1 MSLDELLQ
9 QASTFIGR
17 TLEELQAEPVGE
29 YERTTGRATRD
40 FKLDNK
46 VSILVVAINKTGWH
60 FEKNIPGSVTFYLYT
75 HDGLK
80 SVNEYAMIREG
91 QVNKEAADLF
101 KKEFTIITQH
111 PDWVRC
117 EVCGEFIPD
126 TEASQSGF
134 AGSVCSACLAKG
146 YKTQPID
153 TLGD

>member
-60 FEKNIPGSVTFYLYT
+60 FEKNIPGLVNFYLYT

-80 SVNEYAMIREG
+80 IVI
-91 QVNKEAADLF
+91 
-101 KKEFTIITQH
+101 
-111 PDWVRC
+111 
-117 EVCGEFIPD
+117 
-126 TEASQSGF
+126 
-134 AGSVCSACLAKG
+134 
-146 YKTQPID
+146 
-153 TLGD
+153 